1 MSLLMRLSDTTSSS
15 NTKFSMLL
23 SGTGRLHRPILI
35 IWSVFQI
42 DLGIHI
48 N

>member
-1 MSLLMRLSDTTSSS
+1 MSLLIRLSDTTSSS

-23 SGTGRLHRPILI
+23 SGTGRLPILI